1 MLYVIT
7 YTRNGKTET
16 YQATLP
22 EVRALAEYVK
32 RTYRINADIR
42 RAA

>member
-7 YTRNGKTET
+7 YIRNCKTET

-32 RTYRINADIR
+32 RTYRIDAEIQI
-42 RAA
+42 AS